1 MQDNFELFLWKTVPV
16 RSTCVEGR
24 EREVVLATRLE
35 LLVSCGIA
43 ESLAPVLS
51 EFTVAHI
58 ACNSLDYVC
67 KCGPEI
73 VRSRSNFSLRKDS
86 FVGHISAQL
95 KLEQPH
101 SPALSEIGGG
111 LGFEK

>member
-24 EREVVLATRLE
+24 EQEVVLATRLE
-35 LLVSCGIA
+35 LLVSSGIA

-58 ACNSLDYVC
+58 ACYSLDYVC
-67 KCGPEI
+67 KRGPEI
-73 VRSRSNFSLRKDS
+73 VGRRSN
-86 FVGHISAQL
+86 HSAPQDFIRWTCL
-95 KLEQPH
+95 CTAE
-101 SPALSEIGGG
+101 G
-111 LGFEK
+111 